1 MIGAIKRK
9 ETAVVSTFKT
19 IFSRYEKKY
28 VITPQQQAELL
39 SLVGDRL
46 REDEYGESTVC
57 NIYFDTADYRLI
69 RASLEKP
76 VFKEKLRLRVYS
88 IPRAETTAFVE
99 IKRKYKGIVYKR
111 RVSMRYDEAADWLCN
126 GNKPPFDAQIAREIE
141 YCRTCYGPLQPK
153 VSLFYDRVALV
164 GKEDEALRLTF
175 DSNIRFRARQLDLS
189 LGDGGC
195 RRIDDGNIV
204 MEIKCDV
211 AFPQWLSEA
220 LSALSIFPAT
230 FSKYGIAYQTMMQP
244 QLAAVTA

>member
-9 ETAVVSTFKT
+9 EMAVVSTFKT

-28 VITPQQQAELL
+28 VITPQQRAELL

-57 NIYFDTADYRLI
+57 NIYFDTPDYRLI

-99 IKRKYKGIVYKR
+99 IKRKYKGI
-111 RVSMRYDEAADWLCN
+111 
-126 GNKPPFDAQIAREIE
+126 FDAQIAREIE

>member
-1 MIGAIKRK
+1 M
-9 ETAVVSTFKT
+9 STFKT

-28 VITPQQQAELL
+28 VITKQQYASLL
-39 SLVGDRL
+39 ALVGNRL
-46 REDEYGESTVC
+46 REDEYGKSTVC
-57 NIYFDTADYRLI
+57 NIYFDTPDYRLI
-69 RASLEKP
+69 RESLEKP
-76 VFKEKLRLRVYS
+76 VFKEKLRLRVYN
-88 IPRAETTAFVE
+88 IPRADSMAFVE

-111 RVSMRYDEAADWLCN
+111 RISMRYDEAVAWLC
-126 GNKPPFDAQIAREIE
+126 GGKRPPFDAQIAREIE

-164 GKEDEALRLTF
+164 GKEDASLRLTF
-175 DSNIRFRARQLDLS
+175 DTNIRFRTQRLDLS

-195 RRIDDGNIV
+195 RRIDNGNIV

-211 AFPQWLSEA
+211 AFPGWLSEA

-244 QLAAVTA
+244 QTAAVTA

>member
-1 MIGAIKRK
+1 M
-9 ETAVVSTFKT
+9 STFKT

-28 VITPQQQAELL
+28 VITKQQYASLL
-39 SLVGDRL
+39 ALVGNRL
-46 REDEYGESTVC
+46 REDEYGKSTVC
-57 NIYFDTADYRLI
+57 NIYFDTPDYRLI
-69 RASLEKP
+69 RESLEKP
-76 VFKEKLRLRVYS
+76 VFKEKLRLRVYN
-88 IPRAETTAFVE
+88 IPRADSMAFVE

-111 RVSMRYDEAADWLCN
+111 RISMRYDEAAAWLC
-126 GNKPPFDAQIAREIE
+126 GGKRPPFDAQIAREIE

-164 GKEDEALRLTF
+164 GKEDASLRLTF
-175 DSNIRFRARQLDLS
+175 DTNIRFRTQRLDLS

-195 RRIDDGNIV
+195 RRIDNGNIV

-211 AFPQWLSEA
+211 AFPGWLSEA

-244 QLAAVTA
+244 QTAAVTA